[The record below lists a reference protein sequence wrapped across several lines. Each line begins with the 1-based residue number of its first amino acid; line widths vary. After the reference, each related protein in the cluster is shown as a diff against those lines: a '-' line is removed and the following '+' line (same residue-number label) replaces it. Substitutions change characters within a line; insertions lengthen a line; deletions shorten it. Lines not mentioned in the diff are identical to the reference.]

1 MEQSKNILITG
12 CNGQLGTEIRNI
24 ANRFSSFKFIFT
36 DYEELDITDKVAVEA
51 FFVKINPSY
60 VVNCAAYTAVDK
72 AETDED
78 KALLLNGVA
87 PGILAQ
93 AGKLVGARL
102 IHISTD
108 YVFNGI
114 NHTPYLETDAVCPVS
129 AYGRT
134 KLAGEQNAMKY
145 GIAMVIRTAWLY
157 SSHGNNFVKTML
169 RLSATKSEIG
179 VVSDQVGSPTYAGD
193 LALAILKIIDSDKFV
208 TEVFHFTNEGTCSWY
223 DFAHEIIKK
232 SGNSCVVKPIT
243 TAEFAS
249 PTARPC
255 YSILSKKKIRD
266 TYNLQIPHW
275 RDSLD
280 ICLSLLK

>member
-1 MEQSKNILITG
+1 MERSKNILITG
-12 CNGQLGTEIRNI
+12 CNGQLGSEIHDIVEQFPNF
-24 ANRFSSFKFIFT
+24 NFVFT
-36 DYEELDITDKVAVEA
+36 DYQELDITNKAAVET
-51 FFVKINPSY
+51 FFSDVNPDY

-87 PGILAQ
+87 PGILAYACKQ
-93 AGKLVGARL
+93 AGAKL
-102 IHISTD
+102 IHVSTD
-108 YVFNGI
+108 YVFNGV
-114 NHTPYLETDAVCPVS
+114 NHTPYVETDAVCPVS

-134 KLAGEQNAMKY
+134 KLVGEQNAMEQ
-145 GIAMVIRTAWLY
+145 GVTMVIRTAWLY

-169 RLSATKSEIG
+169 RLSATKPEIG
-179 VVSDQVGSPTYAGD
+179 VVSDQVGTPTYAGD
-193 LALAILKIIDSDKFV
+193 LAQAILKIIDSDKFV
-208 TEVFHFTNEGTCSWY
+208 PEIFHFTNEGVCSWY

-232 SGNSCVVKPIT
+232 SGNSCIVKPIT

-249 PTARPC
+249 PTVRPC

-275 RDSLD
+275 RDSLN